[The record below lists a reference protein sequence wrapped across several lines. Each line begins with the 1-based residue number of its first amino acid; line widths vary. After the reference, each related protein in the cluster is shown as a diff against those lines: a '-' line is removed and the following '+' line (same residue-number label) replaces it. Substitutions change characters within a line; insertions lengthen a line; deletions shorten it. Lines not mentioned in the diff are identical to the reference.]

1 MLAHCL
7 AKESPYRCRWTATR
21 VEPGSTVLPD
31 DPELFIAGN
40 QLLQHTGFNQINVI
54 WFTFRWTEVV
64 LTNCIWLEEHLIPW
78 WNVGLTHHVGP
89 HGGHF
94 SSNAERKE
102 ASHPVSR
109 EYVRIQSVM
118 EADVRELDIQCL
130 PTTPTPHFCALIGSL
145 FHVLTHH

>member
-1 MLAHCL
+1 M
-7 AKESPYRCRWTATR
+7 
-21 VEPGSTVLPD
+21 
-31 DPELFIAGN
+31 
-40 QLLQHTGFNQINVI
+40 
-54 WFTFRWTEVV
+54 
-64 LTNCIWLEEHLIPW
+64 
-78 WNVGLTHHVGP
+78 THHVGP

-145 FHVLTHH
+145 FHVLTHHQHQCTEMLFFLLLPLAKRLLLISFPAQSVAIIPMSLATHKHTL